1 MDEPF
6 SGLDPQLRETMRE
19 ETLAILHKTRATSI
33 IVTHDAEEAMRM
45 GTAWR

>member
-1 MDEPF
+1 
-6 SGLDPQLRETMRE
+6 MRE